1 MRSRLGSHIPPTAWV
16 SAHKAS
22 LHHKARLPSA
32 QDLGLYL
39 PPAIGSMTYRE
50 EIVSLL
56 SKKPVGGS
64 EQVLC
69 ASPINFTEKLLETLV
84 DIFTSATALA

>member
-1 MRSRLGSHIPPTAWV
+1 MWV
-16 SAHKAS
+16 AAHKAS
-22 LHHKARLPSA
+22 LHHKVRLPTT
-32 QDLGLYL
+32 QDFGLYPL
-39 PPAIGSMTYRE
+39 RAIGSMTYRE

>member
-1 MRSRLGSHIPPTAWV
+1 
-16 SAHKAS
+16 
-22 LHHKARLPSA
+22 
-32 QDLGLYL
+32 
-39 PPAIGSMTYRE
+39 MTYRE

-69 ASPINFTEKLLETLV
+69 VPSINFAEKVLEILV
-84 DIFTSATALA
+84 DIFTSPTALV

>member
-1 MRSRLGSHIPPTAWV
+1 MWV

-22 LHHKARLPSA
+22 LQHKARLPSPH
-32 QDLGLYL
+32 DLGLYL
-39 PPAIGSMTYRE
+39 LRAIRSMTYRE

-56 SKKPVGGS
+56 SKKPVRGS

-69 ASPINFTEKLLETLV
+69 VRPINFREKVLETLV
-84 DIFTSATALA
+84 DIFTSPTALV

>member
-1 MRSRLGSHIPPTAWV
+1 MWV

-22 LHHKARLPSA
+22 LHHKARLPTTP
-32 QDLGLYL
+32 DLGLYL
-39 PPAIGSMTYRE
+39 LQALGSMTYQEDLVR
-50 EIVSLL
+50 LL

-69 ASPINFTEKLLETLV
+69 AGHINFTEKPLESLV
-84 DIFTSATALA
+84 DIMFFTSALA

>member
-1 MRSRLGSHIPPTAWV
+1 
-16 SAHKAS
+16 
-22 LHHKARLPSA
+22 
-32 QDLGLYL
+32 
-39 PPAIGSMTYRE
+39 MTYRE

-56 SKKPVGGS
+56 SKKPVGRS

-69 ASPINFTEKLLETLV
+69 AGPINFTEKLLETLV

>member
-1 MRSRLGSHIPPTAWV
+1 MWV

-22 LHHKARLPSA
+22 LHHKARLPST
-32 QDLGLYL
+32 QDFGLYL
-39 PPAIGSMTYRE
+39 LRAIGSMTYQE
-50 EIVSLL
+50 EIARLL

-69 ASPINFTEKLLETLV
+69 AGHINFTEKPLESLV
-84 DIFTSATALA
+84 DIMFFTSALA

>member
-1 MRSRLGSHIPPTAWV
+1 MTGVRHP
-16 SAHKAS
+16 AHRVGLSPQAS

-39 PPAIGSMTYRE
+39 PPAIGNMTYQE

-69 ASPINFTEKLLETLV
+69 AGPINFTEKLLETLV

>member
-1 MRSRLGSHIPPTAWV
+1 MWV

-22 LHHKARLPSA
+22 LHHKACLPSPHN
-32 QDLGLYL
+32 LGLYL
-39 PPAIGSMTYRE
+39 LRAIVSVTYRE

-69 ASPINFTEKLLETLV
+69 AGPINFTEKLLETLV

>member
-1 MRSRLGSHIPPTAWV
+1 MWV
-16 SAHKAS
+16 AAHKAS
-22 LHHKARLPSA
+22 LHHKARLPST
-32 QDLGLYL
+32 QDPGLSL
-39 PPAIGSMTYRE
+39 PPEIGSMTYRE

-69 ASPINFTEKLLETLV
+69 AGHINFTEKPLESLV
-84 DIFTSATALA
+84 DIMFFTSALA